1 MRTPVVAMLVSIGFL
16 AAATAQ
22 AQPSWTVVSL
32 NTTGCASGNIGLTTL
47 LSGVTFPTTL
57 HFHTLVDSG
66 GLRYMDEDA
75 GTPASGNG
83 TYGWHL
89 YNSSSGGP
97 TTATFPIPPMQP
109 ITVTFD
115 LADGGPLGPVV
126 SHEVIVLTRCD
137 GGEISTGSDP
147 IPALQPP
154 VLALLAVLLAV
165 VAVLVLRRQT

>member
-1 MRTPVVAMLVSIGFL
+1 MRIRVLATVVSLGFL

-22 AQPSWTVVSL
+22 AQPSWRVVSL
-32 NTTGCASGNIGLTTL
+32 DTTGCASGSIGLTTV
-47 LSGVTFPTTL
+47 LSGVSFPTTL

-75 GTPASGNG
+75 GTPGSGNG
-83 TYGWHL
+83 TYGWSL

-97 TTATFPIPPMQP
+97 TTATFPIPSDQP

-115 LADGGPLGPVV
+115 LMDGPGGPVV
-126 SHEVIVLTRCD
+126 SHEVIVLSRCD
-137 GGEISTGSDP
+137 GGEIVSNSDV

-154 VLALLAVLLAV
+154 ALALLAILLAV
-165 VAVLVLRRQT
+165 GAVLLLRRQA